1 MSKKPVEQKV
11 ENFIGL
17 YKALKEAKHA
27 TSKQKVMSVYAAFAD
42 LDISREL
49 LVEEIGEA
57 EEWLRQ
63 QKGYGLLS
71 SSDVRRVM
79 AATLVLQYHGEQG
92 TVAVQTEASAV
103 ASQVIAEDVI
113 FTMIM
118 LIAVSASVSS
128 AASRS

>member
-1 MSKKPVEQKV
+1 MEQKA

-42 LDISREL
+42 LDISRDL
-49 LVEEIGEA
+49 LVEEIGEV
-57 EEWLRQ
+57 EEWLRH

-79 AATLVLQYHGEQG
+79 AATLVLQHHGETG
-92 TVAVQTEASAV
+92 IVAAHTEASTV
-103 ASQVIAEDVI
+103 ASQVIAEEVI

-118 LIAVSASVSS
+118 MIAVSASISS